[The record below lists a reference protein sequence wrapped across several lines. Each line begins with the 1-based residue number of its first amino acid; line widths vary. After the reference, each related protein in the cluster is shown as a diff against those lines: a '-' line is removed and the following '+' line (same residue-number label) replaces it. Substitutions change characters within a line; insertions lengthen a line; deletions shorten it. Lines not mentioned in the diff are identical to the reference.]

1 MNMLIQV
8 ELIQEAVLGV
18 SAFTYRLGVHPTA
31 FPDLTVLVEQSSS
44 NQNSKNSKTF
54 KRISDLND
62 LLILNSAA
70 VETPLFSFLGNV
82 HLD

>member
-1 MNMLIQV
+1 MGWVDTQQPFLHIT
-8 ELIQEAVLGV
+8 I
-18 SAFTYRLGVHPTA
+18 
-31 FPDLTVLVEQSSS
+31 LVKESTS

-54 KRISDLND
+54 ESISDLND

-82 HLD
+82 DLD